1 MKTMLSTYISTCMRN
16 LLDMI
21 KKRLAAMMQLCTKVA
36 SAYFSIYEY

>member
-1 MKTMLSTYISTCMRN
+1 MKTMLSTHMRY

-21 KKRLAAMMQLCTKVA
+21 KKRLGAMMQLCTKVI